1 MQTTPTPSTTA
12 QVMDL
17 LKASDGDAG
26 RFISSIEAE
35 LASWAAE
42 RQPAPAAQQE
52 AQP

>member
-1 MQTTPTPSTTA
+1 MQTTPPPSTTA
-12 QVMDL
+12 QVMDM

-26 RFISSIEAE
+26 RFISQIEAE
-35 LASWAAE
+35 IASWGAQ